1 MRTPGTIRGYCS
13 VYNETSCQLGDD
25 TPFKEI
31 IRPGAYRFMPGVISA
46 TVLHGGVQ
54 CATTWNRSLRLWLDN
69 HGLAFEL
76 DIEASLSGIAVR
88 NMVASGANSVS
99 IGLKV
104 QEQSITIDA
113 EGHRLHEVTR
123 ASIDHIALTG
133 ADAAAYA
140 GACCWIADMPTGRMQ
155 PHIKAASRRWS
166 LGRIGHE
173 QKKSENR
180 AMLARYYAK
189 ADAGQRRST
198 GRWKPEPVYI
208 PPMPEAM
215 RTAMMMATR

>member
-1 MRTPGTIRGYCS
+1 
-13 VYNETSCQLGDD
+13 
-25 TPFKEI
+25 
-31 IRPGAYRFMPGVISA
+31 
-46 TVLHGGVQ
+46 VQ

-140 GACCWIADMPTGRMQ
+140 GACCWIADTPAERMPPR
-155 PHIKAASRRWS
+155 IRAASRHWHF
-166 LGRIGHE
+166 GRIGHE

-180 AMLARYYAK
+180 AMLALYNAK

-198 GRWKPEPVYI
+198 GRWKPEPIFV
-208 PPMPEAM
+208 PEMPEGMKNAM
-215 RTAMMMATR
+215 RMGRC